1 MSIAILKKKINSEK
15 SLFQNNYT
23 KFTSPPTNTL
33 AGVNIVKNSNCVSC
47 SDLSF
52 DEDVFRTGPKTNNHK
67 KLLTFPQNCC
77 NPVVKTTQANNINSI
92 SKKISEL
99 TKTTVYC
106 NKDNVVNKG
115 YCANNNN
122 CSKKTSTFYRNFNT
136 PSYDIYMRS
145 LITKRSCFN
154 NS

>member
-1 MSIAILKKKINSEK
+1 MLLYLLPNALSPGSIVIIVIAALIL
-15 SLFQNNYT
+15 F
-23 KFTSPPTNTL
+23 
-33 AGVNIVKNSNCVSC
+33 G
-47 SDLSF
+47 
-52 DEDVFRTGPKTNNHK
+52 GG
-67 KLLTFPQNCC
+67 
-77 NPVVKTTQANNINSI
+77 
-92 SKKISEL
+92 KKISEL

-115 YCANNNN
+115 YCATNNN